1 MDVPSAAELSAAL
14 EHAEGAETCP
24 RTRSA
29 RSRETRR
36 DAPCAV
42 TRGRHGRPASEAAA
56 LTRGPKQHGTAP
68 QTEMCR

>member
-36 DAPCAV
+36 DAPSEARPPCQ
-42 TRGRHGRPASEAAA
+42 RGRSAHTGAQA
-56 LTRGPKQHGTAP
+56 TRNRATD
-68 QTEMCR
+68 